1 MAEDD
6 VIQLELKKERR
17 RVTKAYQSQQRRRE
31 RNLQQLTIA
40 CRRVRSLPEDEE
52 ISLANEWAAVATLVS
67 YGSALCD
74 LRLSKDPGVFC
85 RQFGKCL
92 KFGSFLCRHVNTS
105 ETYAWSLHCSCDS
118 AFTSQKPAYD
128 IEHSKI
134 SVRDP
139 ILQ

>member
-74 LRLSKDPGVFC
+74 WDC
-85 RQFGKCL
+85 RKTPA
-92 KFGSFLCRHVNTS
+92 SFADN
-105 ETYAWSLHCSCDS
+105 S
-118 AFTSQKPAYD
+118 ANA
-128 IEHSKI
+128 
-134 SVRDP
+134 
-139 ILQ
+139 